1 MDIEGLAQSA
11 LCDVMEEALIS
22 RGIAPE
28 LARQLAMRACEPL
41 VGRAISGA
49 KKTAKKTARKTS
61 AYARKYK
68 KAFAKVSNKFKLK
81 NGSWR
86 KGGFDRAVKEAHK
99 LAKKMK

>member
-1 MDIEGLAQSA
+1 MDVEDVVAKG
-11 LCDVMEEALIS
+11 LCDVMQEALES

-28 LARQLAMRACEPL
+28 LARELAKRACKPS
-41 VGRAISGA
+41 VAKTVRAA
-49 KKTAKKTARKTS
+49 KRKTS

-68 KAFAKVSNKFKLK
+68 KAFAKVSKKFKLK

>member
-28 LARQLAMRACEPL
+28 LARQLAKRACEP
-41 VGRAISGA
+41 VVSKVVSGA
-49 KKTAKKTARKTS
+49 KQTAKKAVRKTKKQLNYS
-61 AYARKYK
+61 KAFKKVQSKYK
-68 KAFAKVSNKFKLK
+68 LKSGKWKQGGFAK
-81 NGSWR
+81 
-86 KGGFDRAVKEAHK
+86 AVKEAHK

>member
-28 LARQLAMRACEPL
+28 LARQLAMRACEPV
-41 VGRAISGA
+41 VGKAISGA
-49 KKTAKKTARKTS
+49 KKTAKKAVRKTKKQLNYS
-61 AYARKYK
+61 KAFQKVQKKYK
-68 KAFAKVSNKFKLK
+68 TAKGKWK
-81 NGSWR
+81 
-86 KGGFDRAVKEAHK
+86 KGGFAKAVKEAHK

>member
-1 MDIEGLAQSA
+1 MDVEDVVAKG
-11 LCDVMEEALIS
+11 LCDVMQEALES

-28 LARQLAMRACEPL
+28 LARQLAERACEP
-41 VGRAISGA
+41 VV
-49 KKTAKKTARKTS
+49 KKGVRTVKRKTS
-61 AYARKYK
+61 KYARKYK
-68 KAFAKVSNKFKLK
+68 KAFAKVSKKFKLK